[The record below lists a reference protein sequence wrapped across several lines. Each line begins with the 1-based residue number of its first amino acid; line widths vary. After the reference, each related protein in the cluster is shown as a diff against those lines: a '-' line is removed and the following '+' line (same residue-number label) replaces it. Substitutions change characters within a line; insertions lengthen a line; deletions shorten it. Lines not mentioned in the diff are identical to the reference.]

1 MIKIDL
7 SHQHILVTGGTRG
20 IGAAI
25 SKLLVACGATV
36 IANYHQHE
44 ESALALKKQ
53 LGNGLHLIKADLAG
67 AMEVNRLFSESLD
80 YFEGRLDGLVNNAGI
95 AIASSIEKNVLDWTD
110 DWLKTMDVN
119 VNAVGLLS
127 MRAVKQ
133 FKTQE
138 TGGRIVTISSRAAF
152 RGDTEDYLA
161 YASSKAAVVSL
172 TKSIARA
179 FGKEEIKAFVVAPGF
194 TKTEMAQQF
203 INQYGEDFAKS
214 DIALNELTLP
224 EDIAPTVAFLLS
236 GMMDH
241 ATGTTIDINA
251 GSYVH

>member
-20 IGAAI
+20 IGAAVTR
-25 SKLLVACGATV
+25 LLVKCGATV
-36 IANYHQHE
+36 VANYHSQE
-44 ESALALKKQ
+44 ENALKLKKE
-53 LGNGLHLIKADLAG
+53 LGNNLHLIKADLSG
-67 AMEVNRLFSESLD
+67 AMEVNRLFSETID
-80 YFEGRLDGLVNNAGI
+80 YFNGRLDGLVNNAGI
-95 AIASSIEKNVLDWTD
+95 AIGSSIEKSVIEWTD
-110 DWLKTMDVN
+110 DWLRTMDVN

-127 MRAVKQ
+127 MRSVKQ
-133 FKTQE
+133 FKEQE

-161 YASSKAAVVSL
+161 YATSKAAIVSL

-194 TKTEMAQQF
+194 TKTDMAQQF
-203 INQYGEDFAKS
+203 INQYGEDFAKN
-214 DIALNELTLP
+214 DISLKELTLP
-224 EDIAPTVAFLLS
+224 EDVAPTIAFLLS
-236 GMMDH
+236 GYMDH